1 METQKW
7 TDKDAR
13 SHISPTS
20 DIFVRYLLASPKN
33 TDITKSFI
41 NAVLEDSGQQPV
53 MSVKIT
59 SPFNLRQSIRDKET
73 VMDVKV
79 QDSGGRSYD
88 IEIQNTASP
97 VIMERLAYYGT
108 HLYLDQIGESEQYD
122 KLRQCIV
129 IALLSKHIYGY
140 GKKVEPAQKLHH
152 VSLMVHYDDHETPF
166 CPHGD
171 PQVYH
176 ILELDRFENNAEAVY
191 DIDGSSRQRKISAGL
206 FGWLRF
212 FSEGAREDFMES
224 YNETD
229 QLVGKAKREYEKFLK
244 TQRLRDAQFRHE
256 MWLHDRAQ
264 DKADARKEGLA
275 EGRTE
280 GLAEGRT
287 EGARENALANARNFR
302 RLGVSDEIIAEATG
316 LTPDEIAAL

>member
-1 METQKW
+1 
-7 TDKDAR
+7 
-13 SHISPTS
+13 
-20 DIFVRYLLASPKN
+20 
-33 TDITKSFI
+33 
-41 NAVLEDSGQQPV
+41 
-53 MSVKIT
+53 
-59 SPFNLRQSIRDKET
+59 
-73 VMDVKV
+73 
-79 QDSGGRSYD
+79 
-88 IEIQNTASP
+88 
-97 VIMERLAYYGT
+97 
-108 HLYLDQIGESEQYD
+108 LYLDQIGESEQYD

-140 GKKVEPAQKLHH
+140 GKKVEPGQKLHH

-166 CPHGD
+166 CPYGD

-275 EGRTE
+275 EGLAEGRTE

>member
-1 METQKW
+1 MEIQKW
-7 TDKDAR
+7 TGKDAR

-20 DIFVRYLLASPKN
+20 DIFVRYLLASTKN
-33 TDITKSFI
+33 TDITKAFI
-41 NAVLEDSGQQPV
+41 NAVLEDSDQQPV
-53 MSVKIT
+53 KSVKIT
-59 SPFNLRQSIRDKET
+59 SPFNLRQSVRDKET
-73 VMDVKV
+73 VMDVKA
-79 QDSGGRSYD
+79 QDSDGHPYD
-88 IEIQNTASP
+88 IEIQNTTSP
-97 VIMERLAYYGT
+97 VIIERLAYYGT

-122 KLRQCIV
+122 RLRQCIV

-140 GKKVEPAQKLHH
+140 GKYVKPSEKLHH
-152 VSLMVHYDDHETPF
+152 ISLMVHDDDHETPF

-176 ILELDRFENNAEAVY
+176 ILELDRFENNAKAVY
-191 DIDGSSRQRKISAGL
+191 DIDRTGRQRKLSPSL

-212 FSEGAREDFMES
+212 FTQGAREDFMEN
-224 YNETD
+224 YGETD

-275 EGRTE
+275 EGTRKTE
-280 GLAEGRT
+280 HCKCTQSQTAWCIGKNYCRGNRINT
-287 EGARENALANARNFR
+287 R
-302 RLGVSDEIIAEATG
+302 
-316 LTPDEIAAL
+316 

>member
-7 TDKDAR
+7 TDKNAR
-13 SHISPTS
+13 IHIFPTS

-41 NAVLEDSGQQPV
+41 NAVLEDSGRRQV
-53 MSVKIT
+53 NSVTIT

-73 VMDVKV
+73 VMDIKV
-79 QDSGGRSYD
+79 QDTDGCPYD
-88 IEIQNTASP
+88 IEIQNTGSP
-97 VIMERLAYYGT
+97 VIMERITYYGT

-129 IALLSKHIYGY
+129 IALLSRHIYGY
-140 GKKVEPAQKLHH
+140 GKKVKPAEKLHH
-152 VSLMVHYDDHETPF
+152 VSLVVHDDDHETPF
-166 CPHGD
+166 YPDGD
-171 PQVYH
+171 QQVYH

-191 DIDGSSRQRKISAGL
+191 DIDGKGMQRKLSASL

-212 FSEGAREDFMES
+212 FSEGAREDFMQK

-244 TQRLRDAQFRHE
+244 TESLRDAQFRHE

-264 DKADARKEGLA
+264 DKADARREGL
-275 EGRTE
+275 EE
-280 GLAEGRT
+280 GLEEGRT
-287 EGARENALANARNFR
+287 EGARANALANARNLR

-316 LTPDEIAAL
+316 VTPREIAAL

>member
-7 TDKDAR
+7 TDKNAR
-13 SHISPTS
+13 IHISPTS

-33 TDITKSFI
+33 TDITKAFI

-53 MSVKIT
+53 KSVKIT

-79 QDSGGRSYD
+79 QDSDGRSYD

-97 VIMERLAYYGT
+97 VIMERLNYYGT
-108 HLYLDQIGESEQYD
+108 HLYVDQIGESEQYD

-129 IALLSKHIYGY
+129 IALLRKQIYGN
-140 GKKVEPAQKLHH
+140 GNGVKPAEKLHH
-152 VSLMVHYDDHETPF
+152 ISLMVHYDDHESPF
-166 CPHGD
+166 YPHGD
-171 PQVYH
+171 PQIYH

-191 DIDGSSRQRKISAGL
+191 DINGTGRQRKLSAAL

-212 FSEGAREDFMES
+212 FSEGAQENFMEK
-224 YNETD
+224 YGETD
-229 QLVGKAKREYEKFLK
+229 ELVGKAKREYEKFLK

-264 DKADARKEGLA
+264 DKADARNEGLVEGRA
-275 EGRTE
+275 EGV
-280 GLAEGRT
+280 
-287 EGARENALANARNFR
+287 RETVLANARSFR

-316 LTPDEIAAL
+316 LSKDEIAAL